1 MQQTLT
7 PYQSL
12 YYAWLL
18 TRRAAGDSVE
28 SLASTLVD
36 SQVGC
41 GDPLAD
47 SASGLMVHPSVGTMI
62 DETVVIQGHPLRFAT
77 VDLAAKPADI
87 RAQLLRCFEV
97 SC

>member
-7 PYQSL
+7 SYQSL

-36 SQVGC
+36 SQHSQ
-41 GDPLAD
+41 P
-47 SASGLMVHPSVGTMI
+47 I
-62 DETVVIQGHPLRFAT
+62 D
-77 VDLAAKPADI
+77 
-87 RAQLLRCFEV
+87 
-97 SC
+97 

>member
-7 PYQSL
+7 PYQSM

-36 SQVGC
+36 SQVDLNPIRLRRPC
-41 GDPLAD
+41 SRVQIHYRA
-47 SASGLMVHPSVGTMI
+47 ASSWLMKWVS
-62 DETVVIQGHPLRFAT
+62 
-77 VDLAAKPADI
+77 AKPS
-87 RAQLLRCFEV
+87 RQGW
-97 SC
+97 